1 MDKEEL
7 EYAMDL
13 YNEQKKD
20 KTKACVESDEDES
33 YRPSPEVELSFSFLS
48 CLFFVTFIFQFSHD
62 YRRQLIRGRG

>member
-13 YNEQKKD
+13 YIEQQKD

-33 YRPSPEVELSFSFLS
+33 YRPSPEVELSFMSFFCHNYIS
-48 CLFFVTFIFQFSHD
+48 LFPS
-62 YRRQLIRGRG
+62 L